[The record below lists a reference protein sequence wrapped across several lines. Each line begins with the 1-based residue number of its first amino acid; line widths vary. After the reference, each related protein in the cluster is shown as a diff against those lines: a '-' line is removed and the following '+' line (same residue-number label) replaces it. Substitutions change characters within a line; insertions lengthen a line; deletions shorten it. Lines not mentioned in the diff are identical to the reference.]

1 LAIRIAHVPRLTP
14 KYSADDS
21 VPIGLLSDY
30 SGFSVPI
37 EVQSLGIA
45 LPNLQARR
53 TTLPHSVYEILN

>member
-1 LAIRIAHVPRLTP
+1 VPGT

-21 VPIGLLSDY
+21 LPIGQVSDY
-30 SGFSVPI
+30 SGFQLPI
-37 EVQSLGIA
+37 EVQSLGIV